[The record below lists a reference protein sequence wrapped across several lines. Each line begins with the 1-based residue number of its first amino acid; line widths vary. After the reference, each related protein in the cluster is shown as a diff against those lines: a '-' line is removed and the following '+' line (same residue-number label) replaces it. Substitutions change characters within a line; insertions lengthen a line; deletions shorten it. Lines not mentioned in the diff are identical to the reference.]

1 MRPQKKTQRQ
11 GYEAK
16 SIFKAED
23 KHFSH
28 SQKEEQLS
36 LYKTKK
42 SSNLHK
48 TKNCCSVIVSKM
60 PNLSLTNA
68 KPYHEPPPV
77 EELPKFYNR
86 ISLLKPR
93 DSEDVVSIT

>member
-1 MRPQKKTQRQ
+1 MKPKVFLKQRTNTFHIHKKKNNLRSNT
-11 GYEAK
+11 
-16 SIFKAED
+16 S
-23 KHFSH
+23 
-28 SQKEEQLS
+28 QLS

-77 EELPKFYNR
+77 EELPKFYSR

-93 DSEDVVSIT
+93 DSEDVVSII